1 MVQCNKSPRTPG
13 FMTVRR
19 GLRQAP
25 ETALSYPDALRTD
38 CPEVGF

>member
-1 MVQCNKSPRTPG
+1 MVQRNNRPAPWV
-13 FMTVRR
+13 MTARR

-25 ETALSYPDALRTD
+25 ETALSYPDAVRSD